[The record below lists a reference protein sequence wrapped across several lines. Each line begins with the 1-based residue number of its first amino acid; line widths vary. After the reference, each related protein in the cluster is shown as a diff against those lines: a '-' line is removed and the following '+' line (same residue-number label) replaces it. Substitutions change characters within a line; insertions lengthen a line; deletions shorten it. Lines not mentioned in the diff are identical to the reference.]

1 MRIEIISGSPRPNS
15 VTHRVALHI
24 QRALKQRTGHEIG
37 IINLRKWNL
46 PPLRS
51 VFVSVEHAPEEF
63 KPLAERMFAADA
75 FILVSPEY
83 NGSYSPAMKNLLDHF
98 PKQHH
103 KPFGIITASPGPL
116 GGIRASQQM
125 QLLINA
131 LFGVASPYLLVV
143 SGVDKRFDADG
154 ILLDKSFEN
163 NVHNF
168 VTEYMWLAE
177 NLVPPVPLKGELRVS
192 NHKIIPAVYK

>member
-1 MRIEIISGSPRPNS
+1 MLEHRVYKKESITMRIEIISGSPRPNS
-15 VTHRVALHI
+15 VTHRVALHL
-24 QRALKQRTGHEIG
+24 QTTLKQITDHEIG
-37 IINLRKWNL
+37 IINLKDWNL

-51 VFVSVEHAPEEF
+51 VFVSVEHTPGEF

-103 KPFGIITASPGPL
+103 KAFGIVTASPGPL
-116 GGIRASQQM
+116 GGIRASQQI

-131 LFGVASPYLLVV
+131 LFGVASPYMLVIG
-143 SGVDKRFDADG
+143 GVDKRFDTEG
-154 ILLDKSFEN
+154 NLLDQSFQN

-168 VTEYMWLAE
+168 ITEYLWLAE
-177 NLVPPVPLKGELRVS
+177 NLVRQ
-192 NHKIIPAVYK
+192 KIAA

>member
-15 VTHRVALHI
+15 VTNRVALHL
-24 QRALKQRTGHEIG
+24 QKQLLKSTEHEIG
-37 IINLRKWNL
+37 IINLKDWNL
-46 PPLRS
+46 PPLQS
-51 VFVSVEHAPEEF
+51 IFVSMENTPEEF
-63 KPLAERMFAADA
+63 KTLAKKMFAAAA

-103 KPFGIITASPGPL
+103 KPFGIVTASPGPL

-125 QLLINA
+125 QLLVNA
-131 LFGVASPYLLVV
+131 LFGVASPYLLIV

-154 ILLDKSFEN
+154 NLLDQSFQN
-163 NVHNF
+163 NIHNF
-168 VTEYMWLAE
+168 ITEYLWLAE
-177 NLVPPVPLKGELRVS
+177 NLVQAKQ
-192 NHKIIPAVYK
+192 AA